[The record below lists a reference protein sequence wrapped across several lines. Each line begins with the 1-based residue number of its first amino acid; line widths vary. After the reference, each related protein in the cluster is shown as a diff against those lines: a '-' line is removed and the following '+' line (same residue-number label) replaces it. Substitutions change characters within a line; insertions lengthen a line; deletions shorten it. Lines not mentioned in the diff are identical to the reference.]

1 MLHSKISRTTKMY
14 FSFLRI
20 RKYVVAVKVIKSP
33 FGLDKCHLQH
43 PAAIDKG
50 QLISEKNFGV
60 FKFSQKANQ
69 IFDRFLPELH
79 GEEIRLKFGWLFGR
93 I

>member
-1 MLHSKISRTTKMY
+1 MDIPSYLDRSCLNFFYLSNICDLTFFKEFFMLHSKISRTTKMY

-20 RKYVVAVKVIKSP
+20 RKYVVALKVIKSP

-50 QLISEKNFGV
+50 QLISE
-60 FKFSQKANQ
+60 
-69 IFDRFLPELH
+69 
-79 GEEIRLKFGWLFGR
+79 
-93 I
+93 

>member
-20 RKYVVAVKVIKSP
+20 RKYVVALKVIKSP

-50 QLISEKNFGV
+50 QLISE
-60 FKFSQKANQ
+60 
-69 IFDRFLPELH
+69 
-79 GEEIRLKFGWLFGR
+79 
-93 I
+93 